1 MRIETLFQ
9 KADFHRDDIVYR
21 ITGENNE
28 QIIFY
33 QNGEKLTFVDAL
45 YPGYQE
51 LLCWLEKEKR
61 GDYK

>member
-21 ITGENNE
+21 FTGENHE
-28 QIIFY
+28 KIIFY
-33 QNGEKLTFVDAL
+33 QNRKKLTFVDAV

-51 LLCWLEKEKR
+51 LLCWLEKGKR
-61 GDYK
+61 GGL